1 VTFKKRDIL
10 FFIILSI
17 LLVVSVIT
25 HLFSGQISVTI
36 GDFYD
41 SLTNFDHE
49 NTKQLIAR
57 EFRIPRIT
65 MAILAGAGLSIAG
78 MLMQTLFNNPLAGP
92 YVLGINSGSSLM
104 VALSLMSGF
113 SIFQSD
119 LGIIFSALAGALVFG
134 FIILGVSSYV
144 KSHISLL
151 LIGLMLG
158 SFTSAFITVLQSLST
173 AQELKAFTIWTM
185 GSLQQTQFDQLP
197 IIILFFSIGI
207 ILSLY
212 LIKPLNVLVLGEK
225 TTEILGMNIRRIR
238 LVVIIVTALFTGLIT
253 AFCGPIAFVGL
264 AVPNLTRIVFKTQ
277 SHAVLLVANFF
288 FGAIFLVLAD
298 TIIQLIEKTIS
309 LPINAFTSLIGA
321 PLIILI
327 VIKRLK

>member
-1 VTFKKRDIL
+1 MTFKKRDIL

-17 LLVVSVIT
+17 LLVVSVIA
-25 HLFSGQISVTI
+25 HLFSGQISISI

-104 VALSLMSGF
+104 VALSLMTGF

-158 SFTSAFITVLQSLST
+158 SFTSAFITVLQSLSS

-238 LVVIIVTALFTGLIT
+238 LVVIIVTAMFTGLIT

-277 SHAVLLVANFF
+277 SHAVLLIANFF

-298 TIIQLIEKTIS
+298 TLIQLLEKTIS

-327 VIKRLK
+327 VLKRLK